1 MSQSPEHEPASG
13 TRPEP
18 ASDTRPAMSEAE
30 VAECDAICKR
40 MTANIQCVATVVRV
54 HVQIE
59 EDLSKSALAPF
70 LSRYEIFRSLD
81 GLMRD
86 IASDR
91 DNLAKLFGAKQE

>member
-1 MSQSPEHEPASG
+1 MSQSPKH
-13 TRPEP
+13 EP

-30 VAECDAICKR
+30 VAECDGICKR
-40 MTANIQCVATVVRV
+40 MTVNIQCVAAVVHM

-59 EDLSKSALAPF
+59 EDPSKGAPAPF

-91 DNLAKLFGAKQE
+91 DRLATLFGAK